1 MGLMTSGAGLTPD
14 EYVVFRLH
22 PHWKT
27 VLRPFIV
34 LAVIVAVALT
44 LLVMLPASA
53 DKAPVRLAIGV
64 LAVLAAI
71 AWCLV
76 PLLRWR
82 ATHYELTSRRL
93 RLRSGVLTRVG
104 RDFPLS
110 RISDAS
116 FTQGP
121 LDRLL
126 GCGRLIVESAGE
138 HGQLVLS
145 NLPHVRQAQTELF
158 RLVGE
163 EQARLDRLAPA
174 PPGPGYPG
182 ENEPVRRSG
191 RKRRR
196 RG

>member
-1 MGLMTSGAGLTPD
+1 MGRMTSGAGLSPGED
-14 EYVVFRLH
+14 LVFRMH

-27 VLRPFIV
+27 VLRPFLV
-34 LAVIVAVALT
+34 LAVIVAAALT

-53 DKAPVRLAIGV
+53 DKAPVRIAIGA

-82 ATHYELTSRRL
+82 ATSYELTSRRL
-93 RLRSGVLTRVG
+93 RLRSGVLTRTG

-110 RISDAS
+110 RISDVS

-126 GCGRLIVESAGE
+126 GAGRLIVESAGE
-138 HGQLVLS
+138 HGQLVLA
-145 NLPHVRQAQTELF
+145 NLPHVREAQTELF

-163 EQARLDRLAPA
+163 EQTRLDRLAPA
-174 PPGPGYPG
+174 APAPGYAGDGAPA
-182 ENEPVRRSG
+182 RR